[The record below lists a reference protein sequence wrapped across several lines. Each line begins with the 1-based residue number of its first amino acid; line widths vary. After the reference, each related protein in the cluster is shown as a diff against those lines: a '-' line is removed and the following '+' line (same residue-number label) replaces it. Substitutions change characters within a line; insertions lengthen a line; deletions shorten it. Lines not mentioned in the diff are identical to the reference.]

1 MKYGSTPNRA
11 DDSVSLPPID
21 FARAV
26 QYRSK
31 ATMARQRAETASTG
45 DMRKLLLNDS
55 KLWDRMAQY
64 EEADTPSITDARL
77 GNPQHSGGKQ
87 TC

>member
-1 MKYGSTPNRA
+1 MKYDSPPNRA

-21 FARAV
+21 LGCAA

-31 ATMARQRAETASTG
+31 ATMARQRAETASTA

-64 EEADTPSITDARL
+64 EEAAEPSITDARL
-77 GNPQHSGGKQ
+77 G
-87 TC
+87 